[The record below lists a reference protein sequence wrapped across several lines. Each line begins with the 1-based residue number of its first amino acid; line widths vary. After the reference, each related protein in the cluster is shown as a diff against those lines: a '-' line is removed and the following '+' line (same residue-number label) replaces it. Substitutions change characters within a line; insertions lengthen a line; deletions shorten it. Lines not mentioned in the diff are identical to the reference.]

1 MEIIMSITGCSEAE
15 ARESFNRT
23 HDVVQS
29 VDELTP
35 GYKAPPQPQLL
46 EKTEIETAR
55 EITEQMQKQIDQALE
70 NRKLSALVQPES
82 SEQVVM
88 PTLPEEKAQ

>member
-35 GYKAPPQPQLL
+35 
-46 EKTEIETAR
+46 
-55 EITEQMQKQIDQALE
+55 
-70 NRKLSALVQPES
+70 
-82 SEQVVM
+82 
-88 PTLPEEKAQ
+88 